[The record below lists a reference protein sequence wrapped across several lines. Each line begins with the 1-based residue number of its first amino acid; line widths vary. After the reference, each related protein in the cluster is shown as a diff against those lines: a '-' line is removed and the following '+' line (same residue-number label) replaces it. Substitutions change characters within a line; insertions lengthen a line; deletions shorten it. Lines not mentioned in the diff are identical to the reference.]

1 MIIKTTTI
9 TCKNQKF
16 IRKVREPSVEANENK
31 KVSMKTLSVNHWT
44 SSLSQWELSM
54 LV

>member
-1 MIIKTTTI
+1 MKTTKN

-16 IRKVREPSVEANENK
+16 IRKAREASVEAIATIR
-31 KVSMKTLSVNHWT
+31 VSVKTLSVNHWT

-54 LV
+54 LG